1 MEQGFISQRFLNQRR
16 TARRIDDD
24 INPAMMTNYKND
36 TMVRTDLVANK
47 LIDIDSQGGYFTNKK
62 EKSSAIPFNSQSNQ
76 IRPGRNSGS
85 FERVR

>member
-1 MEQGFISQRFLNQRR
+1 MEQGFISQRFINQRR

-47 LIDIDSQGGYFTNKK
+47 LIDIDDILLIRKKNLLLYLSIVSQIKLDLEEIVEVLRG
-62 EKSSAIPFNSQSNQ
+62 
-76 IRPGRNSGS
+76 
-85 FERVR
+85 